1 MLSMKQPALDA
12 TDDYEQI
19 EVAFLVVSWIA
30 VVLRVYVRTCV
41 VKAFGWDDRWMLF
54 AQLMHTTNVICATG
68 GALTGTGRLTKE
80 LTPESMMMALRVCE
94 PQ

>member
-1 MLSMKQPALDA
+1 MLSTKQSALDV

-30 VVLRVYVRTCV
+30 IVLRVYVRTCV

-54 AQLMHTTNVICATG
+54 AQLIHTANVICATG
-68 GALTGTGRLTKE
+68 GALTGTGRLSKD
-80 LTPESMMMALRVCE
+80 LTPESMMTALRVCE
-94 PQ
+94 IQ